1 MQNYSNAELDGVH
14 QAFNASIRA
23 QQFASGGTSNY
34 QRMFSIVLLAVF
46 LCNVLVVIYFVVFG
60 EFVTDFSEPLNLFAL
75 AINSPPSQYMRGSCG
90 AGPEGDQFTLK
101 WGVEMEHEHLF
112 IADRKTATSP
122 YGATQVLLDNA
133 GPARGDG
140 GGIGRGSG
148 IAEGKQSWSDLFRHR
163 PKWKRLSSSDVAG
176 GGAAGDGG
184 ASRTS
189 TMPPSRAGAAS
200 VKGLPA
206 QPEVIELGPLDES
219 TAYISPTSG
228 DQQHNSYTDQ
238 PVTEWPQ
245 SKMTR
250 SFSVMA
256 RMRSIF

>member
-1 MQNYSNAELDGVH
+1 VH

-23 QQFASGGTSNY
+23 QQFASGGTSGY
-34 QRMFSIVLLAVF
+34 QRSFSVVLLAVF
-46 LCNVLVVIYFVVFG
+46 LCNVLVLVYFIIYG

-75 AINSPPSQYMRGSCG
+75 AINSPPSQVMRGSCG

-122 YGATQVLLDNA
+122 YGASQVLLDNA
-133 GPARGDG
+133 GPGGGDG
-140 GGIGRGSG
+140 GGAVRGSG
-148 IAEGKQSWSDLFRHR
+148 IAEGKQSWSDLFSRR
-163 PKWKRLSSSDVAG
+163 PKWKPLSSSDVAG
-176 GGAAGDGG
+176 GPTGDGG

-189 TMPPSRAGAAS
+189 TVPPSRAGAS
-200 VKGLPA
+200 SIKSGPP

-219 TAYISPTSG
+219 STAYVSPTRG
-228 DQQHNSYTDQ
+228 GREQQHNAYADRPDMEQ
-238 PVTEWPQ
+238 AEHQ
-245 SKMTR
+245 SQVTR

-256 RMRSIF
+256 RMRSLF